1 MQHDLQRRAASGCGT
16 RSGLGPHHSALVGL
30 SGSVYHRSHRKV
42 RGLLDQ
48 LLGVEISTGV
58 IKTIR
63 SGWHGMVLGP
73 SAAIGAISRRLQL
86 LAIGTGDVPP
96 PRQRVAGIGS

>member
-1 MQHDLQRRAASGCGT
+1 M
-16 RSGLGPHHSALVGL
+16 GL

-73 SAAIGAISRRLQL
+73 SAAIGAISRKLQL
-86 LAIGTGDVPP
+86 LAIAATLHPSLSSWLASSHVLLACSIQHSFGYY
-96 PRQRVAGIGS
+96 IL